1 MSNIY
6 EYTNSYNNVMSSY
19 ANLEKYNKAASFG
32 PKLPPTVPSSHFP
45 TILQQKP
52 IASYDVLTH
61 HTESQY
67 PNVSKAYGD
76 SCKQKYMVR
85 KCPTNQQIRPFQD
98 GSVGNLTPAPMKC
111 GVPTEE
117 IVEGFHDL
125 KSLDVL
131 MFVDMSGKCKFSE
144 KIMMESQSLLPHL
157 KEVID
162 IAKPQ
167 NVQMFTNYGGYATP
181 FFYSLKTNKSV
192 TGFVSVEKLVD
203 MLSSHESYEPDMKK
217 KVRDMKLKVFVM
229 NMCGYCQKLKE
240 MMKSHG
246 ITEDD
251 VEFIHNLEPYKHELK
266 HVRGFPHTKSMATGK
281 EMTGCPSSMEDLMKK
296 LE

>member
-1 MSNIY
+1 
-6 EYTNSYNNVMSSY
+6 
-19 ANLEKYNKAASFG
+19 
-32 PKLPPTVPSSHFP
+32 
-45 TILQQKP
+45 
-52 IASYDVLTH
+52 
-61 HTESQY
+61 
-67 PNVSKAYGD
+67 
-76 SCKQKYMVR
+76 
-85 KCPTNQQIRPFQD
+85 
-98 GSVGNLTPAPMKC
+98 
-111 GVPTEE
+111 
-117 IVEGFHDL
+117 
-125 KSLDVL
+125 
-131 MFVDMSGKCKFSE
+131 
-144 KIMMESQSLLPHL
+144 
-157 KEVID
+157 
-162 IAKPQ
+162 
-167 NVQMFTNYGGYATP
+167 MFTNYGGYATP

-281 EMTGCPSSMEDLMKK
+281 E
-296 LE
+296 